1 MTVLTRGRAARAQPI
16 EREIGTP
23 RVGVPR
29 PNAWKAVLAIGA
41 VLVAAYFA
49 MPTAVGKD
57 LTYSGI
63 GVAATL
69 VILVA
74 IRTRRPTDR
83 LAWYLFAA
91 ANTCFVLGDGVYD
104 VYDLVVHRETPFP
117 SIADALYLAGYPLL
131 FAGVVRISRRRG
143 AGLRESRTDAAMVSV
158 AALALS
164 WQFLMGSYAHDTTLS
179 QFAKLVTMAY
189 PVLDIGLLFIVVSA
203 MMNRAA
209 PRPTDKLIA
218 VALSLTLIS
227 DFIYDLLVLHSSYTA
242 GDLVDAGFLLN
253 YVVMAAAAIHPSV
266 ASPRRSGLDT
276 TGEPLSQHRMLP
288 LVAVAAFVSPG
299 LLLIG
304 SIAGW
309 DVDAGVLAATTIV
322 LSVLVVLRASWLF
335 GRLRMQTAAL
345 TERGD
350 SLHAALAAQ
359 KALESDLWHQAFH
372 DSLTGLANRALLR
385 DRVEHALQASTRLN
399 GNVAVCFCDLDGF
412 KGVNDSL
419 GHHLG
424 DQVLIGASK
433 RLASIVRP
441 GDTVARLGGDEFAIL
456 LENVEDFDSVTAL
469 AERIVSVL
477 HEPAMIDG
485 QEIYLSASVGVA
497 FAGVGTTSESLL
509 SEADAAMY
517 EAKATGKDKFT
528 VFKTDMRSRVVD
540 RMAMINAFQ
549 GSLHRCE
556 FYLQYQPQLRLSD
569 GTLEGF
575 EALLRWQ
582 HPTLGL
588 VGPDRFI
595 PLAEDTGF
603 IVPLG
608 RWVLEQACVEAADW
622 ASPSGVPLT
631 VSVNLS
637 GRQLQDPNLLQDV
650 RTALSFSGLDPKRL
664 VLEITESVLMINR
677 EDTASVL
684 RQFRQMGIRI
694 AIDDFATGYSSLS
707 FLRQFPIDILKI
719 DKSFID
725 LLGDPSGD
733 GTTFVETILRLAK
746 DLRLEAT
753 AEGIEHQVQRD
764 ILTRLKCHSAQG
776 YLMSRPLDTDATRRY
791 IDDALG
797 NFVATDIN

>member
-1 MTVLTRGRAARAQPI
+1 MTVLTRAGAARAQPVERDI
-16 EREIGTP
+16 ETP
-23 RVGVPR
+23 RVAASR
-29 PNAWKAVLAIGA
+29 PNTWKAILAIGA

-49 MPTAVGKD
+49 MPTAASKD
-57 LTYSGI
+57 LAYSGI
-63 GVAATL
+63 GIAATV

-74 IRTRRPTDR
+74 IRKRRPAER
-83 LAWYLFAA
+83 SAWYLFAA

-104 VYDLVVHRETPFP
+104 IYDLILHRETPYP

-131 FAGVVRISRRRG
+131 FAGVVRLSRRRG
-143 AGLRESRTDAAMVSV
+143 AGLRESRTDAAMVST

-164 WQFLMGSYAHDTTLS
+164 WQFLMGSYAHDASLS

-189 PVLDIGLLFIVVSA
+189 PVLDIGLLFIVVGA
-203 MMNRAA
+203 MMNRSA

-253 YVVMAAAAIHPSV
+253 YVVLAAAATHPSV
-266 ASPRRSGLDT
+266 AAARRSGPDT
-276 TGEPLSQHRMLP
+276 TGEPPSRHRMLP

-309 DVDAGVLAATTIV
+309 DVDAGVLAGTTIV
-322 LSVLVVLRASWLF
+322 LSVLVMLRASWLF
-335 GRLRMQTAAL
+335 GRLRVQTAAL
-345 TERGD
+345 KERGD
-350 SLHAALAAQ
+350 SLHEALAAQ
-359 KALESDLWHQAFH
+359 QALETDLRHQAFH

-385 DRVEHALQASTRLN
+385 DRVEHALLASTRLN

-419 GHHLG
+419 GHHIG
-424 DQVLIGASK
+424 DQVLVRASK
-433 RLASIVRP
+433 RLESIVRP

-549 GSLHRCE
+549 GSLHRSE
-556 FYLQYQPQLRLSD
+556 FFLEYQPQLRLSD
-569 GTLEGF
+569 GALEGF

-595 PLAEDTGF
+595 PLSEETGF

-608 RWVLEQACVEAADW
+608 RWVLEQACLEAADW
-622 ASPSGVPLT
+622 TSQSGVPLS

-637 GRQLQDPNLLQDV
+637 GRQLQDANLLQDV
-650 RTALSFSGLDPKRL
+650 RTALSFSGLEPQRL

-677 EDTASVL
+677 EDIANVL
-684 RQFRQMGIRI
+684 RQFREMGIRI

-764 ILTRLKCHSAQG
+764 ILTRLNCHSAQG
-776 YLMSRPLDTDATRRY
+776 YLMSKPLSRDATRRY
-791 IDDALG
+791 IDSALD
-797 NFVATDIN
+797 NVCAD